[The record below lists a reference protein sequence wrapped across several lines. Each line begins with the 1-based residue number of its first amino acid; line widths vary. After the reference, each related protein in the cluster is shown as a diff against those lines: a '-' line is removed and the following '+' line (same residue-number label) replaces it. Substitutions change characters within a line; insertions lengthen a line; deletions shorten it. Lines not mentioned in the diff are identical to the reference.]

1 MWYSLLNQSLGNI
14 NNVKTSNIDGH
25 SNLRVVKSGKLVIIT
40 GLILLNGKEKSLN
53 LPYKAQ
59 DGKWYAPVVGIGADA
74 KSISAYGFSYISP
87 STNVMRI
94 YLSTANTYASV
105 NMSYFTEN

>member
-1 MWYSLLNQSLGNI
+1 MYSQSLGNI
-14 NNVKTSNIDGH
+14 NNVKTSNINGH

-59 DGKWYAPVVGIGADA
+59 EGKWYAPVVGIGADT
-74 KSISAYGFSYISP
+74 KSVSAYGFSYISS
-87 STNVMRI
+87 STNVMYI
-94 YLSTANTYASV
+94 YLNAANTYGV
-105 NMSYFTEN
+105 LNFTYFTDD